1 MSSVETLDFSKV
13 YKIEAIPS
21 KDQKELADKG
31 LGKYPGTMQT
41 ISAAWNDQLKKFQ
54 YTGFDEYAPEIMKLP
69 KEKREELQQVIK
81 ERREYI
87 EGLMGV
93 PGYLKPTSDAWMG
106 DLCRVEIE
114 IGQDLKIRV
123 NGFTNELRPAENY
136 KDAICLSLLANSRDF
151 PKSKADISKPEY
163 RNAKFYLTTDDEI
176 SGIITENLTKKKKA
190 YKNLS
195 ELFDSGKNKQRAWEI
210 AYKLRL
216 VNVEKVSPE
225 VLETKIHD
233 AIFNDK
239 TGKTLD
245 AFLELCEM
253 DNVTLN
259 VHTLFQQGINLNII
273 TITPDGYYAKGAD
286 TYRKADDGKEESI
299 KFLLAAGNEMKLAEL
314 KSDVENRK
322 KRQRVLG

>member
-1 MSSVETLDFSKV
+1 M
-13 YKIEAIPS
+13 
-21 KDQKELADKG
+21 
-31 LGKYPGTMQT
+31 
-41 ISAAWNDQLKKFQ
+41 
-54 YTGFDEYAPEIMKLP
+54 
-69 KEKREELQQVIK
+69 
-81 ERREYI
+81 
-87 EGLMGV
+87 
-93 PGYLKPTSDAWMG
+93 
-106 DLCRVEIE
+106 
-114 IGQDLKIRV
+114 
-123 NGFTNELRPAENY
+123 
-136 KDAICLSLLANSRDF
+136 
-151 PKSKADISKPEY
+151 
-163 RNAKFYLTTDDEI
+163 
-176 SGIITENLTKKKKA
+176 
-190 YKNLS
+190 
-195 ELFDSGKNKQRAWEI
+195 
-210 AYKLRL
+210 RL